1 MNFLRLFRSAAAFL
15 LAAVLFSSTACASST
30 RSADVI
36 AAALGEVGNAEGP
49 NEYSKYGE
57 WYGLPNSYWCDMFVS
72 WCAMRG
78 NVPADQ
84 FPRHCSCTDHVKRF
98 VQMGRYQ
105 ESMARGNNYIPQQGD
120 VIFFYNNTRY
130 PSGSVKNHTGLVLYV
145 EDGYVYTI
153 EGNALANRLDLPYDI
168 VSEQRVDAMEPP
180 DYVTVNRYPLDAPR
194 IHGYGIPAYDD
205 RTGLPLDGFVD
216 LGRHAQSAAVFQS
229 LCSAGVMEPTSAH
242 TFSPNH
248 GMTRA
253 EFVQMTVDFFGL
265 QGCAPET
272 AAFADVPPE
281 SGAYAAVMA
290 ARSAGL
296 LDGGEDNRF
305 LPDRYITPQS
315 AQTILNRALAYTG
328 LAEQSF
334 TFSLGDYS
342 YIVSPYTIRA
352 DIAKAFDAL
361 CREMPLSAAFSG
373 GVVLNGEARDWPVRL
388 LDGVCCVPAA
398 ALREAFPD
406 LELPGV
412 PGEEPEA
419 AARLKPE
426 QAFDKEPE
434 PAKCPVPMGNTDRV
448 LPASVA
454 LRRGDAAADAAG
466 FAYRGTLYVSLP
478 AAAELL
484 HLELAQEP
492 DAVVLTAR

>member
-180 DYVTVNRYPLDAPR
+180 DYVTVNCYPLDAPR
-194 IHGYGIPAYDD
+194 IHGYGIPAYGD

-296 LDGGEDNRF
+296 LDGGER
-305 LPDRYITPQS
+305 S
-315 AQTILNRALAYTG
+315 
-328 LAEQSF
+328 
-334 TFSLGDYS
+334 
-342 YIVSPYTIRA
+342 
-352 DIAKAFDAL
+352 
-361 CREMPLSAAFSG
+361 
-373 GVVLNGEARDWPVRL
+373 
-388 LDGVCCVPAA
+388 
-398 ALREAFPD
+398 
-406 LELPGV
+406 
-412 PGEEPEA
+412 EE
-419 AARLKPE
+419 RRVG
-426 QAFDKEPE
+426 KE
-434 PAKCPVPMGNTDRV
+434 C
-448 LPASVA
+448 
-454 LRRGDAAADAAG
+454 
-466 FAYRGTLYVSLP
+466 
-478 AAAELL
+478 
-484 HLELAQEP
+484 
-492 DAVVLTAR
+492 

>member
-1 MNFLRLFRSAAAFL
+1 MNFPRVFRSAAAFF
-15 LAAVLFSSTACASST
+15 LAAVLLSSTAFAAA
-30 RSADVI
+30 RSGDVI
-36 AAALGEVGNAEGP
+36 AAALAEVGNAEGP
-49 NEYSKYGE
+49 GEYSKYGE

-72 WCAMRG
+72 WCAMKG
-78 NVPADQ
+78 NVPAAQ
-84 FPRHCSCTDHVKRF
+84 FPRHCSCTNHVELFAK
-98 VQMGRYQ
+98 MGRYQ
-105 ESMARGNNYIPQQGD
+105 ESMARGNSYIPQQGD

-130 PSGSVKNHTGLVLYV
+130 PGGSVKNHTGLVLYV

-205 RTGLPLDGFVD
+205 RTDLSLEGFVD
-216 LGRHAQSAAVFQS
+216 LGRHAQSGALFQS
-229 LCSAGVMEPTSAH
+229 LCGAGVMQPTSSH

-253 EFVQMTVDFFGL
+253 EFVRMTVEFFGL
-265 QGCAPET
+265 LGHAPET
-272 AAFADVPPE
+272 VDYEDVPPG
-281 SGAYAAVMA
+281 SDSYAAIMA

-296 LDGGEDNRF
+296 TGIEENNKF
-305 LPDRYITPQS
+305 LPGRYISPQS
-315 AQTILNRALAYTG
+315 AQAILNRALAYVG
-328 LAEQSF
+328 LEERTF

-361 CREMPLSAAFSG
+361 CREMPLSTAFSG
-373 GVVLNGEARDWPVRL
+373 GVILNGEAQDWPVRL

-398 ALREAFPD
+398 AVRGAFPE

-412 PGEEPEA
+412 PEEEPEGESP
-419 AARLKPE
+419 RLRPE
-426 QAFDKEPE
+426 QAFDPEPE

-448 LPASVA
+448 LPESVA
-454 LRRGDAAADAAG
+454 LRRGDAAADATG

-478 AAAELL
+478 EAAELL
-484 HLELAQEP
+484 DLELTQASG
-492 DAVVLTAR
+492 AVVLTAR